1 MQHVAR
7 DLPVA
12 STIVDETVI
21 LPIRRGGSRHA
32 NAIQFCV
39 AESNQILDEAGVA
52 HDPIAQF
59 GEWYERALAVE
70 KPLPHAVA
78 LATATPGGRP
88 SARMVLLKDFDAHG
102 FVFFTNYRSRKGQ
115 ELARNGRGTLLFYW
129 GALTRQV
136 RVEGRITKVARRE
149 SDEYFAT
156 RPRGSQLSAWAS
168 AQSKAI
174 RGRAILEQRMR
185 ELARRYP
192 DRVPRPPYWGGYR
205 LSPELIEFWQGRDDR
220 LHDRILYRR
229 TRGGRWKIQR
239 LAP

>member
-1 MQHVAR
+1 MVDH
-7 DLPVA
+7 LP
-12 STIVDETVI
+12 
-21 LPIRRGGSRHA
+21 
-32 NAIQFCV
+32 F
-39 AESNQILDEAGVA
+39 LDEGTVS

-78 LATATPGGRP
+78 LATATRGGRP
-88 SARMVLLKDFDAHG
+88 SARMVLLKSFDAHG

-115 ELARNGRGTLLFYW
+115 ELARNARGTLLFYW
-129 GALTRQV
+129 GALARQV
-136 RVEGRITKVARRE
+136 RIDGRITKVARRE
-149 SDEYFAT
+149 SDDYFAS

-168 AQSKAI
+168 SQSDAVP
-174 RGRAILEQRMR
+174 GRAALEQRMA

-192 DRVPRPPYWGGYR
+192 DQVPRPPYWGGYR
-205 LSPELIEFWQGRDDR
+205 LTPEAIEFWQSREDR

-229 TRGGRWKIQR
+229 TRGRNWKIER